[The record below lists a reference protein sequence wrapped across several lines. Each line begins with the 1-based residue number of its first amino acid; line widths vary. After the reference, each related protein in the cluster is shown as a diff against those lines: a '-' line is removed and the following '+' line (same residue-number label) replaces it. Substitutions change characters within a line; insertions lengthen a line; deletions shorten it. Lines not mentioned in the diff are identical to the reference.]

1 MTFFVNKGLQGEISA
16 LQVQWK
22 AEAPMLDIKVDGL
35 LETGKN
41 IYQSFVDY
49 AIALYNCVTEQI
61 PAVTQN
67 AEELPS
73 KAEEA
78 KEHAQDQIS
87 SLDLMKKG
95 KALMAIG
102 FNIKTLGKV
111 PAFVKNAADGIKGDL
126 QEVKDAITDLKQN
139 LPQVIINGGKCAA
152 QEKYNPVECYKLI
165 YGPIKYTMDQ
175 RMEWEAKMKAK
186 MGYTFKP
193 EDYPLTDL
201 MSPEEAAA
209 LEQAQTPAKK

>member
-1 MTFFVNKGLQGEISA
+1 MAFFVNKDLQGEISL

-111 PAFVKNAADGIKGDL
+111 PAFVKIAADGIKGDL

-152 QEKYNPVECYKLI
+152 
-165 YGPIKYTMDQ
+165 
-175 RMEWEAKMKAK
+175 
-186 MGYTFKP
+186 
-193 EDYPLTDL
+193 
-201 MSPEEAAA
+201 
-209 LEQAQTPAKK
+209 